1 MTLGVNVDPNNP
13 SPWAAPDPAQLV
25 AEHLQ
30 GVRLTS
36 RDSPVVFQYAEAC
49 KAAGLQVLAI
59 ITGESGGYVLPQ
71 ADIVQIGN
79 EPDLPGTWLDPAEYA
94 RLWDLYRRTYP
105 QFVMFSAG
113 LASGA
118 PSYMAQVLDSITS
131 DWPAAIAIHPYA
143 KFADSAADLFDAY
156 WNLTG
161 LVPVVA
167 TEWWQ
172 PASVGQI
179 WAFQDM
185 LNNQVDGR
193 STVWSSWFC
202 YTDAMAPGFGLRGS
216 DGAPNDA
223 YYELVTAIA

>member
-1 MTLGVNVDPNNP
+1 VTLQSNLARQTAARLGPVGV
-13 SPWAAPDPAQLV
+13 W
-25 AEHLQ
+25 
-30 GVRLTS
+30 TS
-36 RDSPVVFQYAEAC
+36 LLSDLSAR
-49 KAAGLQVLAI
+49 AAG
-59 ITGESGGYVLPQ
+59 
-71 ADIVQIGN
+71 
-79 EPDLPGTWLDPAEYA
+79 
-94 RLWDLYRRTYP
+94 
-105 QFVMFSAG
+105 QFVREVERLGFAA
-113 LASGA
+113 LWLPEGA
-118 PSYMAQVLDSITS
+118 VSK
-131 DWPAAIAIHPYA
+131 AI
-143 KFADSAADLFDAY
+143 
-156 WNLTG
+156 LTG

-216 DGAPNDA
+216 NGAPNDA